1 MPGTSDKLIALLQAL
16 NAERGESD
24 KLDLSEYNLSKLRD
38 LGYSGSIED
47 ALART
52 KEIFSWRIK
61 DWEYSEIEK
70 KLGW

>member
-1 MPGTSDKLIALLQAL
+1 MPGTSDKLIALLEAL

-24 KLDLSEYNLSKLRD
+24 KLDLSEYNRNKLKD
-38 LGYSGSIED
+38 LGYSASIED
-47 ALART
+47 AIART

-70 KLGW
+70 KLNW

>member
-24 KLDLSEYNLSKLRD
+24 KLDLSEYNLEKLKD
-38 LGYSGSIED
+38 LGYSAPIED
-47 ALART
+47 AIART
-52 KEIFSWRIK
+52 REMFSWRIK

-70 KLGW
+70 KLNW

>member
-1 MPGTSDKLIALLQAL
+1 MPGTSDKLIALLQAF

-24 KLDLSEYNLSKLRD
+24 KLDLSEYNLDKLKD

-47 ALART
+47 ALALTR
-52 KEIFSWRIK
+52 EIFSWRIK

>member
-1 MPGTSDKLIALLQAL
+1 MPGTSDKLITLLQAL

-24 KLDLSEYNLSKLRD
+24 KLDLSEYNLDKLRD
-38 LGYSGSIED
+38 LGYSASIED

-52 KEIFSWRIK
+52 KEMFSWRIK

>member
-1 MPGTSDKLIALLQAL
+1 MPGTSDKLIALLQAI
-16 NAERGESD
+16 NATRGESD
-24 KLDLSEYNLSKLRD
+24 KLDLSEFNLRKIKD
-38 LGYSGSIED
+38 LGYSASNED

-70 KLGW
+70 KLSW

>member
-16 NAERGESD
+16 NVEREESD
-24 KLDLSEYNLSKLRD
+24 KLDLSEYNLDKLKD

-47 ALART
+47 ALALTR
-52 KEIFSWRIK
+52 EIFSWRIK

>member
-24 KLDLSEYNLSKLRD
+24 KLDLSEYNLDKLKD
-38 LGYSGSIED
+38 LGYSASIED
-47 ALART
+47 AIART
-52 KEIFSWRIK
+52 KELFSWRIK

-70 KLGW
+70 KLSW